1 MQFETL
7 TTFTERKMVVFL
19 QKSHV
24 DLSPSYPVIYP
35 RHFNKSFVE
44 VTIAIKLCKHSVRR
58 LTHPEIN
65 DTVRHWTTA
74 WLCLFLVFRSI

>member
-7 TTFTERKMVVFL
+7 TTYTERKIVVFL

-24 DLSPSYPVIYP
+24 DLW
-35 RHFNKSFVE
+35 R

-58 LTHPEIN
+58 LTHSEIN